1 MNESRYN
8 ILQRIRSYIL
18 ISSEVKNKI
27 EDEEKEIFSRLFG
40 NPSDDKTAMNAK
52 ERRKILQ
59 TKKRRQHIVADF
71 ISYIK
76 KEIEVMEDEN
86 DPESLMIPQ
95 DHSGVKLGLSLL
107 STIFDNFTSKKMGM
121 LNLLLI
127 ELLVKMLNA
136 SGIPSVNPLMA

>member
-1 MNESRYN
+1 M
-8 ILQRIRSYIL
+8 
-18 ISSEVKNKI
+18 KNKI
-27 EDEEKEIFSRLFG
+27 EEEEKEIFSRLFG
-40 NPSDDKTAMNAK
+40 NPCDAKNEMNVK

-136 SGIPSVNPLMA
+136 SSIPSVNPLMPQVLHFANILVGDGD